1 VLEFCAYRLCDSRLS
16 QYAVRWPLRDFAHRF
31 RARLPHCASITVTD
45 SSQNHLI
52 ALLRAA
58 LNEVAPTAADT
69 EIVLERPRQASHGDY
84 ATNIA
89 LKLARTLKRKPVEIA
104 QAIVAALPPSAELS
118 ATEIAGAGFINF
130 RLRPQAKLL
139 AVRAALE
146 SGSRFG
152 CSSQDPA
159 EHIQIEFVSA
169 NPTGPLHVGHGR
181 GAAYGAAVADLLEA
195 AGHRVTREYYV
206 NDAGRQMDILAL
218 STWLRYLEACGQQL
232 AFPSNAYQGDYVR
245 AMAAR
250 LHEREGTALARPAHD
265 LDTHAEALLRRS
277 AVPTDAEEEATDER
291 EQRLD
296 ALIAAAKVL
305 LGADYAR
312 VHRFAL
318 TEQLADCRQD
328 LEQFGVRFDVW
339 FSEQSLYERGA
350 VAQAVARL
358 QEAGHVYEQD
368 GALWFRSST
377 FGDEKD
383 RVLRRENGA
392 YTYFASDIAY
402 HLDKFTRGF
411 DRVIDIWGADH
422 HGYVS
427 RVKGALQAS
436 GCDATRLHV
445 ALVQFAVLY
454 RGSEKISMSTRAGQF
469 VTLRELRNEVGNDA
483 ARFFYVLRKS
493 DQHLDFDLDL
503 AKSQSLDNPVYYLQ
517 YAHARIS
524 SVLANWGGDTARLLS
539 ADLEALAHEQEAA
552 LAARL
557 GEYPEVVEAAA
568 RELAPHL
575 IAFYLRGLCAG
586 FHSYY
591 NAVPFLVDDERTRL
605 ARLALIAA
613 VRQALRNG
621 LALLGVRAPERM

>member
-1 VLEFCAYRLCDSRLS
+1 LHGRSHF
-16 QYAVRWPLRDFAHRF
+16 HT
-31 RARLPHCASITVTD
+31 ARRSIV
-45 SSQNHLI
+45 SVSIQSELL

-58 LNEVAPTAADT
+58 VRQVAPDAGEIA
-69 EIVLERPRQASHGDY
+69 IVLERPRQASHGDY

-89 LKLARTLKRKPVEIA
+89 LQLARTLARNPREIA
-104 QAIVAALPPSAELS
+104 QAIVAALPQSPQVESAE
-118 ATEIAGAGFINF
+118 TAGAGFINF
-130 RLRPQAKLL
+130 RLSRQAKFLV
-139 AVRAALE
+139 VRAALE
-146 SGSRFG
+146 AGASFG
-152 CSSQDPA
+152 RSQA
-159 EHIQIEFVSA
+159 GAGQKVQVEFVSA

-181 GAAYGAAVADLLEA
+181 GAAYGASVADVLEA
-195 AGHRVTREYYV
+195 AGYAVTREYYV

-218 STWLRYLEACGQQL
+218 STWLRYLECCGEKPD
-232 AFPSNAYQGDYVR
+232 FPPNGYQGDYVR
-245 AMAAR
+245 AMAGE
-250 LHEREGTALARPAHD
+250 LHEREAAALC
-265 LDTHAEALLRRS
+265 RS
-277 AVPTDAEEEATDER
+277 ATQMQSHADALVRAAPAGAADDAAADAR

-296 ALIAAAKVL
+296 ALIGAAKAL

-312 VHRFAL
+312 VHAFTLAA
-318 TEQLADCRQD
+318 QLADCRED
-328 LEQFGVRFDVW
+328 LEQFGVRFDCW

-350 VAQAVARL
+350 VAQAASRL
-358 QEAGHVYEQD
+358 EAAGHVYTRD
-368 GALWFRSST
+368 GALWFRSSA

-402 HLDKFTRGF
+402 HLDKFARGF
-411 DRVIDIWGADH
+411 ERVIDVWGADH

-427 RVKGALQAS
+427 RVKGALEAS
-436 GCDATRLHV
+436 GADPARLQV

-454 RGSEKISMSTRAGQF
+454 RGGEKVSMSTRAGQF

-524 SVLANWGGDTARLLS
+524 SVLANWDGNPARLPA
-539 ADLEALAHEQEAA
+539 ADLAALAHEQEAA

-575 IAFYLRGLCAG
+575 IAFYLRDLCAG

-591 NAVPFLVDDERTRL
+591 NAVPFLVEDERTRL
-605 ARLALIAA
+605 ARLALVAA
-613 VRQALRNG
+613 VRQVLRNG
-621 LALLGVRAPERM
+621 LALLGVSAPERM